1 MSEAEDRYLAEVI
14 EDCELIL
21 GQGIELIELERE
33 DGQEIRLVAR
43 YRLGDTTWV
52 STGTGE
58 TVIAAHADLRP
69 RLVFDRVR
77 LGFTAMTDPGPRQ
90 DSDRS
95 SASVAASGTPPK

>member
-1 MSEAEDRYLAEVI
+1 MSDAEDRYLAKVI

-21 GQGIELIELERE
+21 GRGIELVGFERE
-33 DGQEIRLVAR
+33 DGQEIRLVVR

-52 STGTGE
+52 STGTGD

-69 RLVFDRVR
+69 RLVFDRLR

-90 DSDRS
+90 DSAAS
-95 SASVAASGTPPK
+95 SASVVASGTPSK